1 MISPNDIIDITA
13 LPRYTRA
20 MTSLL
25 IRDLDRTVKQR
36 LRERA
41 AARGHSMAEEVRQIL
56 RDSLTPAAEPP
67 ARLAGVLFGPAH
79 GVELDLPAREHD
91 RPPPDFDSDSG
102 A

>member
-1 MISPNDIIDITA
+1 
-13 LPRYTRA
+13 

-41 AARGHSMAEEVRQIL
+41 AARGHSMAEEARRIL
-56 RDSLTPAAEPP
+56 RDSLMPAGANP
-67 ARLAGVLFGPAH
+67 AVLARDLFGPAH
-79 GVELDLPAREHD
+79 GVDLDLPVREHD
-91 RPPPDFDSDSG
+91 RPPPDFASDSG

>member
-1 MISPNDIIDITA
+1 
-13 LPRYTRA
+13 

-41 AARGHSMAEEVRQIL
+41 AARGHSMAEEARQIL
-56 RDSLTPAAEPP
+56 RDSLTPAAEHP
-67 ARLAGVLFGPAH
+67 ARLAGELFGPAH
-79 GVELDLPAREHD
+79 GVELDLPPRGQD
-91 RPPPDFDSDSG
+91 RPPPDFGSDSG